1 MDKRYRDNSSPDL
14 WLKQFPRQRMFELP
28 PPALS
33 ARFDPDLLARHVPEG
48 LPALELPPTLS
59 RRGFLL
65 AGALLGGAGWA
76 SAATPPKELP
86 MTFSPGDESAA
97 GVAEQ
102 ALSSP
107 KKARPSVKAPRGT
120 IPSDFWQRP
129 RELWLRRHRTNEE
142 IRVVYWEDG
151 KLLSEGYWRVCALLR
166 DQTANVMTTM
176 DPTLLDVLR
185 GIHGYYEAWEWRQ
198 PIVITSG
205 YRTAKTNAALSKEG
219 AAKNSMHLY
228 GKAVDLFVPGI
239 PPEHIATLGRYLKQ
253 GGVGFYPSRGF
264 THLDTGKLRAWRG

>member
-1 MDKRYRDNSSPDL
+1 MNLPDEL
-14 WLKQFPRQRMFELP
+14 PGAWLKPLARQSMFELP
-28 PPALS
+28 PSFLHARLS
-33 ARFDPDLLARHVPEG
+33 PELLANRRPRG
-48 LPALELPPTLS
+48 LPAFELPPTLS

-65 AGALLGGAGWA
+65 AGATLGMPAWA
-76 SAATPPKELP
+76 AAPRNDLP
-86 MTFSPGDESAA
+86 MSFSPGDESAA
-97 GVAEQ
+97 GAAEQ
-102 ALSSP
+102 ALSGQT
-107 KKARPSVKAPRGT
+107 KAPVSAKTKEKASVGA
-120 IPSDFWQRP
+120 IPADFWQRP
-129 RELWLRRHRTNEE
+129 RELWLRRHRTDEE

-151 KLLSEGYWRVCALLR
+151 KLLSEGYWRVCALLKDR
-166 DQTANVMTTM
+166 VANVMTTM

-185 GIHGYYEAWEWRQ
+185 GIHGYYEAWNWRH

-239 PPEHIATLGRYLKQ
+239 PTEHIASLGRHLQQ

-264 THLDTGKLRAWRG
+264 THLDTGKLRVWRGK